1 MSERTIG
8 GIVSRS
14 SRVSRDGR
22 LLKRSACSRLLTVHD
37 AVVVRRT
44 CPGGTHDRPGR
55 EAATLRRARANS
67 ASSQVTQAGPGCAAL
82 PIGLGLAAGLPAIP
96 SAIASI
102 IGNGAGCTLS
112 EDDVHPCVIAG
123 IDLGLPLTLMAP
135 MGWGVIAMLPVMAL
149 TLVAGVV
156 WGGVRIGL
164 AWRRSGVAASV
175 ENATRS
181 RPSGPMGAVAA
192 PRL

>member
-1 MSERTIG
+1 
-8 GIVSRS
+8 
-14 SRVSRDGR
+14 
-22 LLKRSACSRLLTVHD
+22 LLTVHD
-37 AVVVRRT
+37 AAVVRRT
-44 CPGGTHDRPGR
+44 CPGVTHDRPGR

-164 AWRRSGVAASV
+164 AWRRSDLAASA
-175 ENATRS
+175 ENPTRR
-181 RPSGPMGAVAA
+181 RPSGPVGSVAA